1 MLNRLIAASAV
12 FLFLSSNVN
21 AAPVATGAAA
31 PNFSLPALEGSAAG
45 APVSLESFKGKV
57 VYLDFWASWCGP
69 CRVSLPI
76 LDGLHKQ
83 YSELGFEVVAVN
95 IDEEL
100 SDALG
105 FLEQFPVSYSVL
117 LDPSSSAPG
126 VYEPQGMPTAYLIDK
141 NGVVRDVHTGFTKG
155 DEVEIEAKIKKL
167 LAE

>member
-12 FLFLSSNVN
+12 LLFLTANAN
-21 AAPVATGAAA
+21 AAPVASGTAA
-31 PNFSLPALEGSAAG
+31 PNFTLPALEGKAPG
-45 APVSLESFKGKV
+45 APISLDSMKGKV

-76 LDGLHKQ
+76 LDGLQKQ

-105 FLEQFPVSYSVL
+105 FLEEFPVSYTVL

-141 NGVVRDVHTGFTKG
+141 SGVVRDVHTGFNKG